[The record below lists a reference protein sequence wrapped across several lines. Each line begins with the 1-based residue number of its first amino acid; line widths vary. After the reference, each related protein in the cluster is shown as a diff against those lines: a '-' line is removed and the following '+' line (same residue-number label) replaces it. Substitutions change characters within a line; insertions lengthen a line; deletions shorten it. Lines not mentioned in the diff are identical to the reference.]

1 MVVFL
6 QKTNT
11 MKEYVITVVETNNP
25 AILKFEA
32 NHFLTNGSNFEFK
45 NIDDAKN
52 SPLAQQL
59 FYLPFI
65 KTVYISGNFIAL
77 ERFDIVD
84 WPSVKDEVAQQLVEY
99 LNAGEPIVNEE
110 EDNKKVAVTIYAEIT
125 PNPAVMKFV
134 ANRKIVPAMF
144 EFKNLDEA
152 KGSDMA
158 KKLFHLP
165 YVKEVFMD
173 ENYVSITKYDVAS
186 WDEITM
192 ELRELIRNFIADG
205 NEVVSSEEVAVKSIA
220 TSNPNTENE
229 TLDDTSQEIIDIL
242 EEYVKPAVASDG
254 GNILFQSYEKES
266 KTVNVILQG
275 ACSGCPSS
283 TYTLKNGIETMLKNM
298 MGDKVSEVVA
308 LNG

>member
-229 TLDDTSQEIIDIL
+229 TIDDTSQEIIDIL